1 MSLFG
6 RLVRALWIFG
16 KIFASYMTQLGLV
29 ELFEER
35 EYAHGSDRPTYV
47 LPRWLK
53 ERRKRLD
60 AKNARRLLTGML
72 QLRGVYIKLGQI
84 LSIMGGF
91 LPRVYSKELEAL
103 QDQVPAHPFDD
114 VIATFVRSLGKRP
127 EECFREIDPVPL
139 AAASLGQVH
148 VAYMHDGRKVAV
160 KILYPQIRDV
170 IRVDMQVV
178 RLAMKVYEW
187 FFPVANIER
196 VHESLVDL
204 LDRETNYI
212 HEAQCMERL
221 GGYFVDDPNLLFPR
235 VVHELT
241 TEDILT
247 MTFMEGVKIT
257 RLDELD
263 RLGVSR
269 TAVATKLVQAFYKM
283 LFVHRF
289 FHADP
294 HPGNFLVQAGDSPD
308 EPRVVVLDFGAISE
322 VSDELVEGL
331 LDMLQGLFA
340 EDGAKVIKGFYR
352 MGFMAEEGNRPLMER
367 TVMTYF
373 KRLLQLKDRTP
384 GALMRA
390 KPKELEALADP
401 GVEREELRDLM
412 KSFSYPVGW
421 FYVERASVLMFWLCG
436 QIDPDLDTMQV
447 GLPYVMPLLL
457 RRLQEPPPA
466 SA

>member
-1 MSLFG
+1 MSLSA
-6 RLVRALWIFG
+6 RLVRALWVFG
-16 KIFASYMTQLGLV
+16 RIFASYMVQLGLV
-29 ELFEER
+29 KLFEER
-35 EYAHGSDRPTYV
+35 YFEDGSERPSYR
-47 LPRWLK
+47 LPSWLV
-53 ERRKRLD
+53 ERRKAIDL
-60 AKNARRLLTGML
+60 KNAKSLLAGML
-72 QLRGVYIKLGQI
+72 ELRGVYIKLGQI

-91 LPRVYSKELEAL
+91 LPRVYSRELESL
-103 QDQVPAHPFDD
+103 QDQVPAHPFSD
-114 VIATFVRSLGKRP
+114 VVATFVRNFGKPP
-127 EECFREIDPVPL
+127 EELFAEIEPDPI

-148 VAYMHDGRKVAV
+148 AAWMHDGRKVAV

-170 IRVDMQVV
+170 IRVDMRVV
-178 RLAMKVYEW
+178 RLAIIVYKW
-187 FFPVANIER
+187 FFPFGNIER
-196 VHESLVDL
+196 VHQSLVDL
-204 LDRETNYI
+204 LARETDYI
-212 HEAQCMERL
+212 HEAGCMERL
-221 GGYFVDDPNLLFPR
+221 ASYFVDEPDLLFPK

-247 MTFMEGVKIT
+247 MTYMEGVKIT
-257 RLDELD
+257 RWEELE

-269 TAVATKLVQAFYKM
+269 TAVATRLVRAFYKM

-294 HPGNFLVQAGDSPD
+294 HPGNFLVQAGASPD
-308 EPRVVVLDFGAISE
+308 EPKIVVLDFGAISE
-322 VSDELVEGL
+322 VQDELVEGL

-340 EDGAKVIKGFYR
+340 EDGEKVVNGFYR

-373 KRLLQLKDRTP
+373 TRLLQLKDRSP

-412 KSFSYPVGW
+412 KSFSYPEGW

-457 RRLQEPPPA
+457 RRLQEPSAAA
-466 SA
+466 S